1 MSMVKR
7 HAEAF
12 EEMRQDL
19 IQIALETGA
28 VKWDDDDDERLRT
41 QCNADAERHAYARAT
56 ILVKRNR
63 WDTDLPEM
71 KEVMRDILDGA
82 RFPAGMQP

>member
-7 HAEAF
+7 QAEAF
-12 EEMRQDL
+12 EEMRHDL
-19 IQIALETGA
+19 IQIALKTGA
-28 VKWDDDDDERLRT
+28 IKLDDDDGETLLT

-56 ILVKRNR
+56 NLCKRHR

-71 KEVMRDILDGA
+71 REVMRDILDGA
-82 RFPAGMQP
+82 RFGNRD

>member
-7 HAEAF
+7 DAEAF
-12 EEMRQDL
+12 EEMRHDL

-28 VKWDDDDDERLRT
+28 VKLDDDGETLRT

-56 ILVKRNR
+56 VLCKRNR

-71 KEVMRDILDGA
+71 REVMREILDGA
-82 RFPAGMQP
+82 RFGNRDA